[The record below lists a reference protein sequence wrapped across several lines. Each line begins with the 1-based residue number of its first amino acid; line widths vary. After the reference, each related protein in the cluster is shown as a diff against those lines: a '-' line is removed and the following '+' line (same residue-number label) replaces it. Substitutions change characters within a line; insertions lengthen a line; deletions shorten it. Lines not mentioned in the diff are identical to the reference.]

1 MYADHLLP
9 LVAEMLPQEGP
20 KDNKPGRDTAQR
32 LTCGSVADGR

>member
-20 KDNKPGRDTAQR
+20 KDNKPGCDPNQR
-32 LTCGSVADGR
+32 LRCASVAGGA